1 VTEGERQGI
10 LLLDVPNKAI
20 NVSKARAGI
29 FPHVV
34 CLDEILHDTV
44 SSLGNPLDVVF
55 HVLAKVVP
63 GPNHLNEER
72 KRDLSNSNRHRVS
85 QNGVSVQ
92 LCGGTRLKMT
102 ASRKKKQEREANLLQ
117 LFEEHEWDHG
127 VNNVSSMETEKIL
140 ADNDLAIDVA
150 DRAEPQA
157 RGEFRLDSF
166 RSREVEER
174 KEVLVSLVRLKRVPE
189 RYRLL

>member
-1 VTEGERQGI
+1 
-10 LLLDVPNKAI
+10 
-20 NVSKARAGI
+20 
-29 FPHVV
+29 
-34 CLDEILHDTV
+34 
-44 SSLGNPLDVVF
+44 
-55 HVLAKVVP
+55 
-63 GPNHLNEER
+63 
-72 KRDLSNSNRHRVS
+72 
-85 QNGVSVQ
+85 
-92 LCGGTRLKMT
+92 MT

-174 KEVLVSLVRLKRVPE
+174 KEVLISLVRLKRVPE